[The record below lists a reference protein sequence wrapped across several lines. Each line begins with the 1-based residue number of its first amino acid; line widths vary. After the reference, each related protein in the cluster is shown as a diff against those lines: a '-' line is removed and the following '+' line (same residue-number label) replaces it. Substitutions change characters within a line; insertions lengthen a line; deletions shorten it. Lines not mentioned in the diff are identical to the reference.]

1 MYSRSIKTTPLLF
14 LWALCIGLG
23 TRAQCPDFP
32 CPQALAFDSIA
43 HTLSHDKAR
52 QIIQSGIAQSLKQ
65 KAWACTGNWYRRLGI
80 RYSAQG
86 KFAEA
91 IPAYVQ
97 ALHYSQ
103 RAGDVLAMASNQNQL
118 GVMYYYLTRYAEA
131 IIYFKQTAETFGK
144 CGFYL
149 GVADASANVAETLLL
164 MDSTHAAYPWL
175 NQAIAARK
183 RSGDTSNIGADYLN
197 LGLWY
202 LHQKQFTPAMVYLQ
216 KAGMAFSQ
224 VHNSGGWLTVSG
236 HQAKLYIQQGKVHE
250 ASILYQQLFDT
261 SSRLHL
267 LPHLQTSLAGLYQTS
282 LLLGDSLKAFRYL
295 QLKSALSDTLL
306 SASQQAA
313 FIDAERRYQARQKD
327 LELSHKTNQL
337 KTRNLML
344 LLTIILLLTIASGA
358 LLLIK
363 LLNNR
368 RKLLAKEAELQQTRV
383 NELLRQ
389 QEVDTVNAIL
399 KGQHLER
406 KRIAQDLHDR
416 LGSMLATVK
425 LHFTNMEE
433 SISRLQQQQDKSY
446 TEANSLLDE
455 ACEEVRRIS
464 HDLYESALERFG
476 FTTAIN
482 QLIAAIEK
490 SNALHITFQSNQVND
505 IAFKPFEKEVYR
517 ITQELLSNTLKYAA
531 ASEVNIQLSQ
541 HGQTITF
548 VYDDNG
554 KGFDT
559 TTLEQ
564 QKGIGYQN
572 IRSRIK
578 AIHANWHL
586 DSTPGH
592 GMTLIIDIPL
602 L

>member
-1 MYSRSIKTTPLLF
+1 MYWHSIKKWLILLT
-14 LWALCIGLG
+14 WALLSGLYV
-23 TRAQCPDFP
+23 RAQCPSFS
-32 CPQALAFDSIA
+32 CPAVLSFDSLEP
-43 HTLSHDKAR
+43 TLPDNEVLQR
-52 QIIQSGIAQSLKQ
+52 IQSGITRSVQQ
-65 KAWACTGNWYRRLGI
+65 QEWACTGNWYRRLGI
-80 RYSAQG
+80 RYSAHG

-97 ALHYSQ
+97 ALHYS
-103 RAGDVLAMASNQNQL
+103 RKAGDVLAMASNQNQL
-118 GVMYYYLTRYAEA
+118 GVMYYYLGSYANA
-131 IIYFKQTAETFGK
+131 LAYFKQTSTSFAL
-144 CGFYL
+144 CGFHK
-149 GVADASANVAETLLL
+149 GMADAAANVAETLLL
-164 MDSTHAAYPWL
+164 MDSAAAAYPWL
-175 NQAIAARK
+175 HKAVEARK
-183 RSGDTSNIGADYLN
+183 LSGDSSNIGADYLN

-202 LHQKQFTPAMVYLQ
+202 AKQQQTTKAQTHLQ
-216 KAGMAFSQ
+216 KAANAFAWG
-224 VHNSGGWLTVSG
+224 HNSGGWLTAVN
-236 HQAKLYIQQGKVHE
+236 HQASLYMQTGNVQQ
-250 ASILYQQLFDT
+250 ASILYLATFDT
-261 SSRLHL
+261 ASRLQL
-267 LPHLQTSLAGLYQTS
+267 LPHLQTSLLGLYQS
-282 LLLGDSLKAFRYL
+282 YLQLGDSLRAFRYL
-295 QLKSALSDTLL
+295 QLKSSLADTLL
-306 SASQQAA
+306 TSAQRAA
-313 FIDAERRYQARQKD
+313 FIDAERRYQTQQKD
-327 LELSHKTNQL
+327 LDIALKAKQIKNQ
-337 KTRNLML
+337 RLML
-344 LLTIILLLTIASGA
+344 VLTIALLITIVVGG
-358 LLLIK
+358 LLLIT

-425 LHFTNMEE
+425 LHFSNMEE
-433 SISRLQQQQDKSY
+433 SIARLQQQQDKSY
-446 TEANSLLDE
+446 NEANSLLDE

-490 SNALHITFQSNQVND
+490 SNALHITYQSTHVND
-505 IAFKPFEKEVYR
+505 IHFKPYEKEIYR
-517 ITQELLSNTLKYAA
+517 ITQELLSNTLKHAGA
-531 ASEVNIQLSQ
+531 TQVNIQLSE
-541 HGQTITF
+541 HNNTITF

-559 TTLEQ
+559 NTLEQ

-578 AIHANWHL
+578 SIHASWHL

-602 L
+602 